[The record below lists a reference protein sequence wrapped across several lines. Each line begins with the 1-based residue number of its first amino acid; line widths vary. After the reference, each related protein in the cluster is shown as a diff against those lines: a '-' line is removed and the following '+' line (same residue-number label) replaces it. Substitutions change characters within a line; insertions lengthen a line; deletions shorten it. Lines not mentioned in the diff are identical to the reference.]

1 MSCCLF
7 LFLEECMKKKIL
19 IYISIIIMVASL
31 LSLAFLLKPKNNN
44 INDNQLEEIKT
55 IEQQVVEVLSIEET
69 DKNVIGY
76 ISIETVPNQSNGVP
90 SACNIIPSHS
100 FLFLL

>member
-1 MSCCLF
+1 
-7 LFLEECMKKKIL
+7 
-19 IYISIIIMVASL
+19 MVASL

-69 DKNVIGY
+69 DKNVNFLTLFFIY
-76 ISIETVPNQSNGVP
+76 NFFNF
-90 SACNIIPSHS
+90 II
-100 FLFLL
+100 